1 MDKFLFLDVVMPNQT
16 HAASDPDLASP
27 FDAAMEARRTSAP
40 DMVRAALE
48 RKDVGLAFQPIV
60 QSATGG
66 QTIAYYEGLIRV
78 FDDGGRVIPARDFM
92 ASVEESDLG
101 RQLDCAALTL
111 GLRTLRANPELR
123 LAINMSARSI
133 GYPKWKNILGKFIR
147 SHPDVVERLILE
159 ITESS
164 AMLMP
169 EIVAAFMTELQSKG
183 ITFALDD
190 FGAGYTAFRYFK
202 DFCFDILKIDGQ
214 FTRNVHLDP
223 DNQVLT
229 EALLSIAR
237 HFDMLAVSEAVETQ
251 AEAQWLVN
259 AGVDCLQGYFFG
271 FPSLKPPWKENS
283 KKAKSTPQFLNPSQ
297 SAVG

>member
-1 MDKFLFLDVVMPNQT
+1 MQT
-16 HAASDPDLASP
+16 IKNAAADPDLASP
-27 FDAAMEARRTSAP
+27 FEAAMETQRQTAP
-40 DMVRAALE
+40 DMVRMALA

-66 QTIAYYEGLIRV
+66 QTTAYYEGLIRV
-78 FDDGGRVIPARDFM
+78 FDESGRVIPARDFM
-92 ASVEESDLG
+92 GAVEESDLG

-111 GLRTLRANPELR
+111 GLRSLRANPDLR

-133 GYPKWKNILGKFIR
+133 GYPKWKNILGKFLR
-147 SHPDVVERLILE
+147 AHPDVVERLILE

-169 EIVAAFMTELQSKG
+169 EIVVAFMADLQSKG

-190 FGAGYTAFRYFK
+190 FGAGYTAFRYLK

-214 FTRNVHLDP
+214 FTRNVHVDA

-271 FPSLKPPWKENS
+271 VPSLAPPWKATQQ
-283 KKAKSTPQFLNPSQ
+283 KQKR
-297 SAVG
+297 SA